1 MAHQSNLMPEK
12 VNKISVLRK
21 MIGLD
26 KKKPAKDYVVP
37 NNSAFNLQQ
46 KTGTADPPISQ
57 VLENTTSNGNNIN
70 NSSNMSNSKC
80 PHCENMAKNFLYL
93 ESLIRNNSDKG
104 EHKCNL
110 CASSLKYLQ
119 YVNRNIMQ
127 VFGNTDSI
135 AKAAR
140 SFSKQPPPALKY
152 LVAKPQQQQP
162 QPQQQMSQKQLVQR
176 AKGGAVITKQK
187 SAKSLKPKAATTTK
201 TKTTTTTA
209 KSVVKSLK
217 SNRSSKSL
225 KSLKSVKSA
234 KSSKSLH
241 KTKGKS
247 NSPKSAGSKNKIGH
261 GKMQLKRK
269 FRMPKI
275 ISHTRMTRSASQYH
289 SLGIIRSKL
298 ANKAK
303 KQKQLAIRKRNKDA
317 QPTSINWQLLKRNLP
332 KRHKMPLATK

>member
-1 MAHQSNLMPEK
+1 
-12 VNKISVLRK
+12 

-46 KTGTADPPISQ
+46 KSGTADPPISQ
-57 VLENTTSNGNNIN
+57 VLENTTSNGNNMN
-70 NSSNMSNSKC
+70 NSSNSKC

-104 EHKCNL
+104 EQKCML

-135 AKAAR
+135 VKAAR

-152 LVAKPQQQQP
+152 SVATPQQQQP

-187 SAKSLKPKAATTTK
+187 SAKNLKPKTATTTKTK

-247 NSPKSAGSKNKIGH
+247 NTLNSAGSKNKFGH

-269 FRMPKI
+269 FRVPKQ
-275 ISHTRMTRSASQYH
+275 ISHAKMTRSASQYH

-303 KQKQLAIRKRNKDA
+303 KQKQLATKKRNNDA
-317 QPTSINWQLLKRNLP
+317 QPTSINWKLLKRNLP
-332 KRHKMPLATK
+332 KRFKMPLATK